1 MYKARLA
8 EKGSLEVIAYQD
20 KSLTCRDCGAEFQF
34 SGGEQEFYA
43 SKGLMNEP
51 SRCPT
56 CRATRK
62 AERMSGGERE
72 MHEVTCA
79 ECGGVARV
87 PFLPRNDKPVYCSSC
102 FEQVRAARV

>member
-20 KSLTCRDCGAEFQF
+20 KSLTCRDCGSEFQF

-87 PFLPRNDKPVYCSSC
+87 PFLPRNDKPVYCSNC
-102 FEQVRAARV
+102 FDKVRARA